1 MALQL
6 QVMITTK
13 YRATS
18 DDKVDIMTNL
28 RFQCLFDANFVV
40 PGGTGFLRGLWTENR
55 EWYHDHCRFSIFVCS
70 MAEMHL
76 AYKGVERSNCA
87 QSFEKVGTFTV
98 ENPYLKPSMLQMT
111 LVSLSPNW
119 VSHTVPHMPSWRTS
133 RRPSRG
139 CEPFTRRTFR
149 RTK

>member
-1 MALQL
+1 MPTFFSSLMALQL

-40 PGGTGFLRGLWTENR
+40 PGGTGFLSGLWTENR

-76 AYKGVERSNCA
+76 AYKSVWKSGDLYGREPLLEAEHVADDFGIIVPELGITHGTPHAVMEDLQTTFPGVRA
-87 QSFEKVGTFTV
+87 VHQTDVQTD
-98 ENPYLKPSMLQMT
+98 
-111 LVSLSPNW
+111 
-119 VSHTVPHMPSWRTS
+119 
-133 RRPSRG
+133 
-139 CEPFTRRTFR
+139 
-149 RTK
+149 